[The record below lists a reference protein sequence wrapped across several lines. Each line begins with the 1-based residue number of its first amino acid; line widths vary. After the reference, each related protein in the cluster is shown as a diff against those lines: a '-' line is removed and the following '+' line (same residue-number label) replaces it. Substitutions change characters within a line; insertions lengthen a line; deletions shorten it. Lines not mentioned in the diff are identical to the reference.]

1 MHPRT
6 LLPLALW
13 CLVLLLPVWAQS
25 PLALDR
31 VPQIPY
37 TRFTLPNGMRVIL
50 SEDHTVPVVTESMI
64 FDVGG
69 RQEHPGRSGF
79 AHLFE
84 HLMFEGSQ
92 HAPKGVFDHLVEGYG
107 GSDNA
112 STHTDYTFYYE
123 TVPSNALPILMWL
136 DADRLASLNVTETNM
151 KNQIS
156 VVEEEKRMRVDNQPY
171 GPLLY
176 VDIGDSAFSNWQ
188 NAHPVIGSFRDLNAA
203 TLSDVKAFFDAY
215 YAPRNGILT
224 IVGDIDP
231 VKTEAMVRK
240 YFGWIPNR
248 GVIHPVNTK
257 EPEQTK
263 EKQVVV
269 HDAHANLPALAIA
282 WQGPPRNSKDY
293 YALAVLGELLFSGTS
308 SRLYQSLVKQ
318 QQVAIDVEGGLGF
331 PESDFVD
338 YRAPG
343 LFGGFVIQKAGSRI
357 TPDLIE
363 QFVFREI
370 HEIEANG
377 VSDTELTR
385 TKTKIAAE
393 WVGGQQTTLERARRL
408 AIAGLMDGNPETAN
422 TLLDMLLRV
431 RSEDIQQAAA
441 HYLNHARV
449 TVVMDEPGAAP
460 PVKTSA
466 KAQPQATGKE
476 KTR

>member
-1 MHPRT
+1 MRARGY
-6 LLPLALW
+6 LF
-13 CLVLLLPVWAQS
+13 LVLWLILALLPVWAQS

-50 SEDHTVPVVTESMI
+50 SEDHSVPVVTESMI
-64 FDVGG
+64 FNVGG
-69 RQEHPGRSGF
+69 RNEHPGRSGF

-84 HLMFEGSQ
+84 HLMFEGSRN
-92 HAPKGVFDHLVEGYG
+92 APKGVFDHMVEGYG
-107 GSDNA
+107 GIDNA

-136 DADRLASLNVTETNM
+136 DADRLANLNVTATNM

-156 VVEEEKRMRVDNQPY
+156 VVEEEKRLRVDNQPY

-176 VDIGDSAFSNWQ
+176 VDLHQSAFSNWQ
-188 NAHPVIGSFRDLNAA
+188 NAHPVIGSFKDLDAA

-215 YAPRNGILT
+215 YAPRNCILT

-231 VKTEAMVRK
+231 VKTEAMVRQ

-248 GVIHPVNTK
+248 GVIAGVNTQ

-263 EKQVVV
+263 EKQVTVI
-269 HDAHANLPALAIA
+269 DAHANLPAIAIA
-282 WQGPPRNSKDY
+282 WQGPPRNTTDY
-293 YALAVLGELLFSGTS
+293 YALAVLGDLLFSGTS

-318 QQVAIDVEGGLGF
+318 QQVAVDLDGGLGF
-331 PESDFVD
+331 PGADFDD

-343 LFGGFVIQKAGSRI
+343 LFGGFVIQKAGDKI

-363 QFVFREI
+363 QLIFREI

-385 TKTKIAAE
+385 VKTKIAAQ
-393 WVGGQQTTLERARRL
+393 WVRGQQTSLERARRL
-408 AIAGLMDGNPETAN
+408 AVSTLMDGNPDTAN

-431 RSEDIQQAAA
+431 RSEDIQRAAA
-441 HYLNHARV
+441 RYLNHARV
-449 TVVMDEPGAAP
+449 TVVINQPGAAP
-460 PVKTSA
+460 QPAKTTAAAAGS
-466 KAQPQATGKE
+466 
-476 KTR
+476 R

>member
-1 MHPRT
+1 MRARNPFIFV
-6 LLPLALW
+6 LW
-13 CLVLLLPVWAQS
+13 VGLLLLPARAQA

-31 VPQIPY
+31 VPQVPY
-37 TRFTLPNGMRVIL
+37 TRFILPNGMRVIL
-50 SEDHTVPVVTESMI
+50 SEDHSVPVVTESMI

-69 RQEHPGRSGF
+69 RNEHPGRSGF

-92 HAPKGVFDHLVEGYG
+92 HAPKGVFDHMVEGYG

-136 DADRLASLNVTETNM
+136 DADRLASLNVTEANM
-151 KNQIS
+151 KNQIA
-156 VVEEEKRMRVDNQPY
+156 VVEEEKRMRVDNSPY

-176 VDIGDSAFSNWQ
+176 VDLDQNAFSNWQ
-188 NAHPVIGSFRDLNAA
+188 NAHPVIGSFKDLDAA
-203 TLSDVKAFFDAY
+203 TLADVKAFFDAY

-248 GVIHPVNTK
+248 GVIHPVNTQ
-257 EPEQTK
+257 EPERTQ
-263 EKQVVV
+263 EKQIVVR
-269 HDAHANLPALAIA
+269 DAHAHLPALAIA

-293 YALAVLGELLFSGTS
+293 YALAVLGDLLFSGTS

-318 QQVAIDVEGGLGF
+318 QQVSIDVEGGLGF
-331 PESDFVD
+331 PGASFAD

-343 LFGGFVIQKAGSRI
+343 LFGGFVIQKAGSKI
-357 TPDLIE
+357 TPDLVE
-363 QFVFREI
+363 QLIFREI

-377 VSDTELTR
+377 VSNTELTR
-385 TKTKIAAE
+385 VKTKVAAQ
-393 WVGGQQTTLERARRL
+393 WVHGQETTLERARRL
-408 AIAGLMDGNPETAN
+408 AIAAMMDSNPATAN
-422 TLLDMLLRV
+422 TMLDMLLRV
-431 RSEDIQQAAA
+431 RSEDIQQAASR
-441 HYLNHARV
+441 YLNHARA
-449 TVVMDEPGAAP
+449 TVVIVQPGI
-460 PVKTSA
+460 
-466 KAQPQATGKE
+466 AQQPAGMAATGSH
-476 KTR
+476 